1 MIKLDKTTK
10 EDLETLFVFQTNKD
24 GIMMAA
30 FTSENPSDK
39 VAYLKKWTAIVD
51 NPKVKMETIRLE
63 NIIVGSVIH
72 FDIMS
77 ETNVSYWID
86 QKFWGKGIATKAL
99 NEFIK
104 GSDKRPLFGMV
115 AYDNIGSQKVLEKC
129 GFKSIGKE
137 KGFANARK
145 KEIEE
150 FVYRLD

>member
-24 GIMMAA
+24 GILMAA
-30 FTSENPSDK
+30 FTSENPNDK
-39 VAYLKKWTAIVD
+39 VEYMKKWAAIVD
-51 NPKVKMETIRLE
+51 NPKIKMQTIRLE
-63 NIIVGSVIH
+63 NRIVGSVVH
-72 FDIMS
+72 FDIMN

-86 QKFWGKGIATKAL
+86 QEFWGKGIATEAL

-104 GSDKRPLFGMV
+104 GSDKRPLFGRV
-115 AYDNIGSQKVLEKC
+115 AYDNFGSQKVLEKC
-129 GFKSIGKE
+129 GFKVIGKE

-150 FVYRLD
+150 FVYKLD